1 MGSQRVVRDTV
12 PFRAPSTLRLRLLS
26 FCLRA
31 PSCALWSGLTRAR
44 CAALSHSLGYL
55 YLCMPCQHAGSAPS
69 RAVPRPRTPRVH
81 GLATT
86 TLSQY
91 SASGTLIFTRPASK
105 RNNTTRVTA
114 TTHITRLRH
123 ASRLGC
129 GSAPARL
136 RLGCGWL
143 RLGCGCDS
151 ARRIC
156 CGSARGSASKRA
168 SASASAARRQRR
180 RRRRQHDGDDRDAR
194 R

>member
-91 SASGTLIFTRPASK
+91 SASGTLIFTRPLPRSE
-105 RNNTTRVTA
+105 RRYNTRHSYDTHHTA
-114 TTHITRLRH
+114 TTCFT
-123 ASRLGC
+123 
-129 GSAPARL
+129 ARL
-136 RLGCGWL
+136 RLDCGPAATRLRLAAAWL
-143 RLGCGCDS
+143 RLGS
-151 ARRIC
+151 AAQVLLWLCWRL
-156 CGSARGSASKRA
+156 SKRA
-168 SASASAARRQRR
+168 SASACAAQRQRR
-180 RRRRQHDGDDRDAR
+180 RRRRQHDGDDRDGR